1 MKNNKFLYGLFAVCA
16 CAVSAYLFH
25 ELLAWFAPDDLGG
38 VLVAAGSAAATADQ
52 TMRGT
57 VLTTKTPKK
66 DGTIEEQDI
75 NRPTISKKI
84 TKINPSLFPMDT
96 ILREIE
102 TVPCKS
108 VEYQYYSVRGRGV
121 QSKIKTA
128 YAVSGEASGAKQITV
143 TNAHIFSVDGN
154 VLFPTFEVDKTRR
167 SPLPSH
173 RAASRSIRSSATSS
187 PQTLSAKTKSRFSR
201 STRQRCP
208 RCRPIRRSIV
218 SASPSTKTR
227 VCPKTPA
234 RCRTATATTAKST

>member
-1 MKNNKFLYGLFAVCA
+1 MVRAGRSGRGSRGCRQR
-16 CAVSAYLFH
+16 SGDRRS
-25 ELLAWFAPDDLGG
+25 DD
-38 VLVAAGSAAATADQ
+38 AGHGSDHQDAE
-52 TMRGT
+52 
-57 VLTTKTPKK
+57 K

-154 VLFPTFEVDKTRR
+154 VLFPTFEVDNDTKRR
-167 SPLPSH
+167 LSCRIGRHLAQSAHLPH
-173 RAASRSIRSSATSS
+173 RRHRRYQPRQNHDFPAQRGNAARAAGRYAALSSRRRQARKRGYVRR
-187 PQTLSAKTKSRFSR
+187 PQPDAVQRQQLLPNPHDDRIGSV
-201 STRQRCP
+201 STRNSP
-208 RCRPIRRSIV
+208 RKTYSSGC
-218 SASPSTKTR
+218 ST
-227 VCPKTPA
+227 
-234 RCRTATATTAKST
+234 

>member
-38 VLVAAGSAAATADQ
+38 VLVAAGSAAATAEQ

-57 VLTTKTPKK
+57 VLTTKPPKE
-66 DGTIEEQDI
+66 DGTAEEQDI

>member
-102 TVPCKS
+102 TVPCKL
-108 VEYQYYSVRGRGV
+108 QRAR
-121 QSKIKTA
+121 TRC
-128 YAVSGEASGAKQITV
+128 AK
-143 TNAHIFSVDGN
+143 
-154 VLFPTFEVDKTRR
+154 
-167 SPLPSH
+167 
-173 RAASRSIRSSATSS
+173 
-187 PQTLSAKTKSRFSR
+187 
-201 STRQRCP
+201 
-208 RCRPIRRSIV
+208 
-218 SASPSTKTR
+218 
-227 VCPKTPA
+227 
-234 RCRTATATTAKST
+234 

>member
-1 MKNNKFLYGLFAVCA
+1 MVRAGRSGRGSRGCRQR
-16 CAVSAYLFH
+16 SGDRRS
-25 ELLAWFAPDDLGG
+25 DD
-38 VLVAAGSAAATADQ
+38 AGHGSDHQDAE
-52 TMRGT
+52 
-57 VLTTKTPKK
+57 K

>member
-121 QSKIKTA
+121 QSKIKT
-128 YAVSGEASGAKQITV
+128 V
-143 TNAHIFSVDGN
+143 
-154 VLFPTFEVDKTRR
+154 P
-167 SPLPSH
+167 
-173 RAASRSIRSSATSS
+173 
-187 PQTLSAKTKSRFSR
+187 
-201 STRQRCP
+201 
-208 RCRPIRRSIV
+208 
-218 SASPSTKTR
+218 
-227 VCPKTPA
+227 
-234 RCRTATATTAKST
+234 

>member
-25 ELLAWFAPDDLGG
+25 ELPAWFAPDDLGG
-38 VLVAAGSAAATADQ
+38 VLVAAGSAAATAEQ

-57 VLTTKTPKK
+57 VLTTKPPKE
-66 DGTIEEQDI
+66 DGTAEEQDI

-154 VLFPTFEVDKTRR
+154 VLFPTRPITTRR

-234 RCRTATATTAKST
+234 RCRTATTVVMWIWQ

>member
-38 VLVAAGSAAATADQ
+38 VLVAAGSAAATAEQ

-57 VLTTKTPKK
+57 VLTTKPPKE
-66 DGTIEEQDI
+66 DGTAEEQDI

-154 VLFPTFEVDKTRR
+154 VLFPDLRGR
-167 SPLPSH
+167 
-173 RAASRSIRSSATSS
+173 
-187 PQTLSAKTKSRFSR
+187 
-201 STRQRCP
+201 
-208 RCRPIRRSIV
+208 
-218 SASPSTKTR
+218 
-227 VCPKTPA
+227 
-234 RCRTATATTAKST
+234 